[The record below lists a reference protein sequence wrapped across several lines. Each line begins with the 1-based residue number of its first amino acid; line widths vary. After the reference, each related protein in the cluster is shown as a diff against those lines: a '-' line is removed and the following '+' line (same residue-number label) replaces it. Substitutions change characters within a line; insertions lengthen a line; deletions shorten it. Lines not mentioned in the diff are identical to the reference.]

1 MRACRLDRATQGV
14 GQRHRGDASDNLLR
28 LVLGQRSAVREADI
42 GQALNGRQFGPLTL
56 PRGRVFRQRQFPRD
70 LAVDKLS
77 VAYDRR
83 HGAGP

>member
-42 GQALNGRQFGPLTL
+42 GHTLNGRQFRPQALAL
-56 PRGRVFRQRQFPRD
+56 SVFRQPQLAGD
-70 LAVDKLS
+70 QAVDKLS
-77 VAYDRR
+77 VADDRR